1 MIKASTGGEASVLYH
16 VHIHIHTIYTLVHY
30 SCHAT
35 GLRFFVASSGGILQ
49 VLHTSSLDLDRVDWD
64 WDWDWEWDWECDWE
78 WGTAI
83 AVWQLKEKLPKRHK

>member
-16 VHIHIHTIYTLVHY
+16 VHIHIYTIYTHVHY

-35 GLRFFVASSGGILQ
+35 GLRFFVASRGGILQ
-49 VLHTSSLDLDRVDWD
+49 VLHSLDLDRVDWD
-64 WDWDWEWDWECDWE
+64 WEWE

>member
-1 MIKASTGGEASVLYH
+1 MYFIT
-16 VHIHIHTIYTLVHY
+16 YTYEYGMCMYVYVHY

-49 VLHTSSLDLDRVDWD
+49 VLHSLDLDRVDWD
-64 WDWDWEWDWECDWE
+64 WDWE